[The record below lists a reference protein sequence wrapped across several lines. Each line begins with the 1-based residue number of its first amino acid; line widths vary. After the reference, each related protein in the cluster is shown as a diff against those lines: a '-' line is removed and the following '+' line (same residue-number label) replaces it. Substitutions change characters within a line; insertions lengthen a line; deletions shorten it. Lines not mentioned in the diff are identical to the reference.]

1 MYVNLDYDVPPV
13 ESCRWKNLTRP
24 LLEFIEKGDRSIAVI
39 IAWGREQ
46 ERSGTLT
53 RHMLAWLSFND
64 LVYYVAPSAAWRFGA
79 EPAGIAETWDRSGG
93 GSPKSRRL
101 LEPIPDEI
109 ADSQAKD
116 PDEEDLDSSDNPEDL
131 PTDMEEA
138 GNPGDLRSDAVSKI
152 G

>member
-64 LVYYVAPSAAWRFGA
+64 LVYYVAPSAAWRAGA
-79 EPAGIAETWDRSGG
+79 EPAGVAETWDKLGLR
-93 GSPKSRRL
+93 SPKSRRL
-101 LEPIPDEI
+101 LEPIPES
-109 ADSQAKD
+109 AGEGRPGA
-116 PDEEDLDSSDNPEDL
+116 PED
-131 PTDMEEA
+131 PRT
-138 GNPGDLRSDAVSKI
+138 NSC
-152 G
+152 